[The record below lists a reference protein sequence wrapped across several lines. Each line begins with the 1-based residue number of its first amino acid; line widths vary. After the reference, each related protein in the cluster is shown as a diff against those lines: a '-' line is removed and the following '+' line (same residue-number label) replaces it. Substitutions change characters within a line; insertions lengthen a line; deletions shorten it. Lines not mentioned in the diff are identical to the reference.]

1 MQCPIDI
8 DSTTEVT
15 KMDHPLRRPE
25 EILAYRPL
33 KQILKSATVWTIGPA
48 DTVLKAVR
56 IMEEKN
62 IGFLVVLANEAIAGV
77 VSERDCLRRV
87 VLAGKLP
94 EATAVGDIMVKN
106 VVKVRIEDTFAEC
119 LRLMH
124 ANAIRHLPV
133 LTNGKVVGVV
143 SIRDLLR
150 EAVEHHAKII
160 GELERERMTMLTST
174 V

>member
-1 MQCPIDI
+1 
-8 DSTTEVT
+8 
-15 KMDHPLRRPE
+15 MDHPLRRPE

-33 KQILKSATVWTIGPA
+33 KQILKSGNVWAVASA
-48 DTVLKAVR
+48 DTVQTAVR

-62 IGFLVVLANEAIAGV
+62 IGFLVVLEKDAIVGV

-87 VLAGKLP
+87 VLAGKAP
-94 EATAVGDIMVKN
+94 QATAVKDIMVEN
-106 VVKVRIEDTFAEC
+106 VVKVGIEDTFAEC

-124 ANAIRHLPV
+124 AHGIRHLPV
-133 LTNGKVVGVV
+133 LEKGRLVGVV

-150 EAVEHHAKII
+150 EVVEHHARII

>member
-1 MQCPIDI
+1 
-8 DSTTEVT
+8 
-15 KMDHPLRRPE
+15 MDHPLRRPE

-33 KQILKSATVWTIGPA
+33 KQILKSGSVWTIDSA
-48 DTVLKAVR
+48 DTVLAAVR

-62 IGFLVVLANEAIAGV
+62 IGFLVVLEKGAIAGV

-87 VLAGKLP
+87 VLAGKPP
-94 EATAVGDIMVKN
+94 EAIAVRDIMVKD
-106 VVKVRIEDTFAEC
+106 VVKARIEDTFAEC

-124 ANAIRHLPV
+124 AHGIRHLPV
-133 LTNGKVVGVV
+133 LAKDRVVGVV

-160 GELERERMTMLTST
+160 GELERERMTMLTSM

>member
-1 MQCPIDI
+1 
-8 DSTTEVT
+8 
-15 KMDHPLRRPE
+15 MDHPLRRPE

-33 KQILKSATVWTIGPA
+33 KQILKSGSVWTIGPA
-48 DTVLKAVR
+48 DTVMAAVR
-56 IMEEKN
+56 LMEEKN
-62 IGFLVVLANEAIAGV
+62 IGFLVVLEKEAIAGV

-87 VLAGKLP
+87 ILAGKSP

-106 VVKVRIEDTFAEC
+106 VVKVGIEDSFAEC

-124 ANAIRHLPV
+124 AHGIRHLPV
-133 LTNGKVVGVV
+133 LAKVKVVGVV

>member
-1 MQCPIDI
+1 
-8 DSTTEVT
+8 
-15 KMDHPLRRPE
+15 MDHPLRRPE

-33 KQILKSATVWTIGPA
+33 KQILKSRTVWTIDPA
-48 DTVLKAVR
+48 DSVLSAVR

-62 IGFLVVLANEAIAGV
+62 IGFLVVLKRETIAGV

-94 EATAVGDIMVKN
+94 EATAVGDIMVKD
-106 VVKVRIEDTFAEC
+106 VFKVGIEDSFTEC
-119 LRLMH
+119 LTLMH
-124 ANAIRHLPV
+124 AHRIRHLPV
-133 LTNGKVVGVV
+133 LEKGRLVGVV

-160 GELERERMTMLTST
+160 SELERERMTMLTST
-174 V
+174 A

>member
-1 MQCPIDI
+1 
-8 DSTTEVT
+8 
-15 KMDHPLRRPE
+15 MDHPLRRPD

-33 KQILKSATVWTIGPA
+33 KQILRAGNLWSAGPA
-48 DTVLKAVR
+48 DSVLAAVR

-62 IGFLVVLANEAIAGV
+62 IGFLVVLEKEAIAGV

-87 VLAGKLP
+87 ILAGKSP

-106 VVKVRIEDTFAEC
+106 VVKVGIEDTFAEC

-124 ANAIRHLPV
+124 AHGIRHLPV
-133 LTNGKVVGVV
+133 LAKVKVVGVV

-160 GELERERMTMLTST
+160 AELERERMTMLTST

>member
-1 MQCPIDI
+1 
-8 DSTTEVT
+8 
-15 KMDHPLRRPE
+15 MDHPLRRPE

-33 KQILKSATVWTIGPA
+33 KQILKSGNVWAVASA
-48 DTVLKAVR
+48 DTVQTAVR

-62 IGFLVVLANEAIAGV
+62 IGFLVVLEKDAIVGV

-87 VLAGKLP
+87 VLAGKAP
-94 EATAVGDIMVKN
+94 QATAVKDIMVEN
-106 VVKVRIEDTFAEC
+106 VVKVGIEDTFAEC

-124 ANAIRHLPV
+124 AHGIRHLPV
-133 LTNGKVVGVV
+133 LEKGRLVSVV

-150 EAVEHHAKII
+150 EVVEHHARII

>member
-1 MQCPIDI
+1 
-8 DSTTEVT
+8 
-15 KMDHPLRRPE
+15 MDHPLRRPE

-33 KQILKSATVWTIGPA
+33 KQILKSGTVWTIDPA
-48 DTVLKAVR
+48 NTVLAAVR
-56 IMEEKN
+56 IMDEKN
-62 IGFLVVLANEAIAGV
+62 IGFLVVLEKETIAGV

-106 VVKVRIEDTFAEC
+106 VVKVGIKDSFAEC

-124 ANAIRHLPV
+124 AHRIRHLPV
-133 LTNGKVVGVV
+133 LEKGRVVGVV